1 LETEHDPATRTSDN
15 PLILQM
21 RIESID
27 YKRIKEVIHNS
38 DPIGLPAYDHHTPAC
53 VFLLL
58 FNRPGP
64 HILAIQKSDTEG
76 YPWRN
81 QVALPGG
88 HVENSD
94 TSPVATAFRELEE
107 ELNISR
113 DHVDFIGSLGHFQT
127 LTRPRDI
134 EAFVGYW
141 NGKGPVRS
149 DPNEIARVL
158 EIPLDTL
165 IRTHR
170 VKNFHQTMPDVRE
183 LEYPF
188 KDMVIWGATAR
199 ILYHFLELIYP
210 LIKGR
215 EDTDSKPIA
224 RC

>member
-1 LETEHDPATRTSDN
+1 M
-15 PLILQM
+15 I
-21 RIESID
+21 IESID

-38 DPIGLPAYDHHTPAC
+38 DPIGFPADDTHTPAC

-58 FNRPGP
+58 FNRPDP

-88 HVENSD
+88 HMENAD

-107 ELNISR
+107 ELNISK
-113 DHVDFIGSLGHFQT
+113 DQVDCIGSLGHFQT
-127 LTRPRDI
+127 LTRPKDI

-141 NGKGPVRS
+141 SGKGSVRF

-158 EIPLDTL
+158 EIPLSTL
-165 IRTHR
+165 IKTHQ
-170 VKNFHQTMPDVRE
+170 VKNYHLTTPDIHE

-188 KDMVIWGATAR
+188 KDIIIWGATAR
-199 ILYHFLELIYP
+199 ILYHFIELIYP
-210 LIKGR
+210 LIVGS
-215 EDTDSKPIA
+215 DDSGPEPIA

>member
-1 LETEHDPATRTSDN
+1 M
-15 PLILQM
+15 I
-21 RIESID
+21 IESID

-38 DPIGLPAYDHHTPAC
+38 DPIGFPADDTHTPAC

-58 FNRPGP
+58 FNRPDP

-88 HVENSD
+88 HMENAD

-107 ELNISR
+107 ELNISK
-113 DHVDFIGSLGHFQT
+113 DQVDFIGSLGHFQT
-127 LTRPRDI
+127 LTRPKDI

-141 NGKGPVRS
+141 GGKGPVRF

-158 EIPLDTL
+158 EIPLSTL
-165 IRTHR
+165 IKTHQ
-170 VKNFHQTMPDVRE
+170 VKNYHLTTPDIRE

-188 KDMVIWGATAR
+188 KDIIIWGATAR
-199 ILYHFLELIYP
+199 ILYHFIELIYP
-210 LIKGR
+210 LIVGR
-215 EDTDSKPIA
+215 DDSGPEPIA